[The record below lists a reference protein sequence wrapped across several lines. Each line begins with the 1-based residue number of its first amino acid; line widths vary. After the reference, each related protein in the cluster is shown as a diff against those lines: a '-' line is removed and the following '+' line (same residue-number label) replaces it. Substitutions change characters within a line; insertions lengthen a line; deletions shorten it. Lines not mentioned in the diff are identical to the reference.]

1 MDHEARARALL
12 ELYDAEIKPLLEE
25 HRVVSIDA
33 LDQMRAVLAQALAR
47 SPTLSVGF
55 VGASQVGKS
64 SIINA
69 LLGQRVVPAGGIGP
83 LTAQATTIAYR
94 DVNAME
100 VKYHGAEEL
109 DRLRRGLTSY
119 LKKRGELEV
128 PVHVGGAETPP
139 NPPEAPSD
147 ADVDVML
154 DAELAH
160 DETAPEEGGA
170 RRTSSVGEHMLSQVL
185 LMLQRPGDPPETV
198 RRVRE
203 LPHAALLEAVRVM
216 AGHEARPGAGL
227 DPEIQTRAWEVRRV
241 LGRNESIFEAEGGN
255 AEFRAELRL
264 RAALW
269 RSPLVARLRLH
280 LRQPFLREL
289 SVVDLPG
296 VGNVADPGADVA
308 RDFVSQAGAGALVV
322 VFRNNGLTQEV
333 VDILDR
339 AGVFTRLLWGGRGGR
354 PPIRIVVAV
363 TYVDAVAQ
371 TRYDEI
377 VAETGEAPDAEGIF
391 RACAAEMTDRLRDD
405 LRKALEASGAY
416 RDAGGSLAEREA
428 AVKKVLA
435 AAIDVIVVDAKDYL
449 QIKEKQPRGRFLDDE
464 EATNVPRLKQ
474 ILSDVARAV
483 AGDRQEA
490 IAHAFA
496 ELHAAGME
504 ATRLLAAAYE
514 QGGGRRTAEW
524 RRFRERLGAFAEP
537 VRAEVSEGRAR
548 AMAELHEAMPLRLDA
563 IGGTARENAAIKLQ
577 EIRRH
582 GETLYWPSLNA
593 ALRRGGTWDGQRLDY
608 PGSLT
613 RALVDTVAA
622 AWEPSVVEA
631 VRGVV
636 QRLSEAEVGLVERVC
651 AEARRID
658 ASLVAD
664 DQIEGQK
671 RILMQQA
678 SAGVRWTD
686 ERLEA
691 LREEVQAT
699 LRGAVAGPIAE
710 ACEQS
715 IARGTNRGRGASR
728 RILDTFQAA
737 GTLAI
742 DQAAGRARELLQQ
755 RYRELLDE
763 LEGGYLRPGHDPVG
777 AAIEAFAGA
786 ELLRAAEVDEAARD
800 RVVRRAKVVREQIA
814 AAA

>member
-12 ELYDAEIKPLLEE
+12 ELYDAEVRPLLDE

-33 LDQMRAVLAQALAR
+33 LDQMRAVLAQAIGR

-94 DVNAME
+94 DVNALE
-100 VKYHGAEEL
+100 VKYHGPEEL
-109 DRLRRGLTSY
+109 DRLRRGLASY
-119 LKKRGELEV
+119 LKKRGELEAA
-128 PVHVGGAETPP
+128 AE
-139 NPPEAPSD
+139 EAALAEP
-147 ADVDVML
+147 AAGDVDVLL
-154 DAELAH
+154 DAEMAR
-160 DETAPEEGGA
+160 DEAAPEEGGA
-170 RRTSSVGEHMLSQVL
+170 RGTSRVGEHMLAQVL
-185 LMLQRPGDPPETV
+185 LMLQRPGDAPDV
-198 RRVRE
+198 ARRIRE
-203 LPHAALLEAVRVM
+203 LPRAAVLDAVRLM
-216 AGHEARPGAGL
+216 AGREEAGGGL
-227 DPEIQTRAWEVRRV
+227 DAELARRAWEVRRV
-241 LGRNESIFEAEGGN
+241 LGKSESIFEAEGGN

-269 RSPLVARLRLH
+269 RSPLVARLRVH
-280 LRQPFLREL
+280 LRQPFLRDL

-308 RDFVSQAGAGALVV
+308 RDFVSQASAGALVI

-377 VAETGEAPDAEGIF
+377 VAETGEAPDAEAIF
-391 RACAAEMTDRLRDD
+391 RACAADMTDRLRDD

-416 RDAGGSLAEREA
+416 RDAAGSLAEREA

-435 AAIDVIVVDAKDYL
+435 DAIDVVVVDAKDYL

-464 EATNVPRLKQ
+464 EATNVPLLKQ
-474 ILSDVARAV
+474 ILADVAHASAR
-483 AGDRQEA
+483 DREAA
-490 IAHAFA
+490 IADALADFHATA
-496 ELHAAGME
+496 TE
-504 ATRLLAAAYE
+504 AVRLLAAAYE

-524 RRFRERLGAFAEP
+524 GRFRERLGDLAAP
-537 VRAEVSEGRAR
+537 VREAMSEGRAR
-548 AMAELHEAMPLRLDA
+548 ARADLRDALPLRLDA
-563 IGGTARENAAIKLQ
+563 ICGTARENAAVKLQ

-582 GETLYWPSLNA
+582 GEGLYWPSLNA
-593 ALRRGGTWDGQRLDY
+593 ALRRGGVWEGQRLDY
-608 PGSLT
+608 PGTLT

-622 AWEPSVVEA
+622 AWEPSVVDA

-636 QRLSEAEVGLVERVC
+636 QRLAEAEAGLVERVC
-651 AEARRID
+651 AEARRLD
-658 ASLVAD
+658 ASLVPE

-671 RILMQQA
+671 RILLQQA
-678 SAGVRWTD
+678 SAGVKWTD
-686 ERLEA
+686 ERLQA
-691 LREEVQAT
+691 LREEVQGT

-728 RILDTFQAA
+728 RILDTFQQA

-742 DQAAGRARELLQQ
+742 EQAAERARELLQQ
-755 RYRELLDE
+755 RYRELLEE

-777 AAIEAFAGA
+777 AAIELFAGE
-786 ELLRAAEVDEAARD
+786 ELLRAAEADEAARD
-800 RVVRRAKVVREQIA
+800 RVVYRARVVRDQIA
-814 AAA
+814 AAAA